1 MESLTIT
8 RPVLVKVRVTEGYKK
23 ALSAEV
29 QEAVDRLEKK
39 LLHMDFHFRRVLA
52 DLEKNSPREVPE
64 VRRQFEAERRKT
76 LEAKQKLLEKLK
88 EIGAFVPGEE
98 VVHGQVESIFEL
110 KVGDDWGRVMGVE
123 VVLEDGRVAAIRE
136 GRSTASAGEE
146 EGRGGGKGGGT
157 ESAGG

>member
-29 QEAVDRLEKK
+29 QEAVARLEKK
-39 LLHMDFHFRRVLA
+39 LLHMDFQFRRVLA

-64 VRRQFEAERRKT
+64 ARRQFEAERRKT

-98 VVHGQVESIFEL
+98 VVDGEVESMFE
-110 KVGDDWGRVMGVE
+110 VRGGDDWGRVMGVE

-136 GRSTASAGEE
+136 GRSTASAGGEE
-146 EGRGGGKGGGT
+146 EGGGKGGGA